1 MPWGCK
7 DKSLRL
13 SGPHCI
19 LTRDHPPKGLNIILV
34 MKLITALLIM
44 GIMQVSAS
52 SFAQRI
58 TINQKNASIEAI
70 LEEIGKQSGY
80 DVFVGVKTL
89 QSSKPVSINV
99 KNAGVEE
106 VLKLCLEGQQLDFSI
121 ENKIIVIKQKQP
133 SFIEKVVAA
142 FDGIHV
148 VGNVGDVE
156 NKPLPGATITV
167 KGTKRTTM
175 TDNRGQF
182 SLSNVPKD
190 AVLQISFMGYVTKEI
205 PASTNFL
212 QIVLELSTSKLDE
225 IQVMA
230 YGTTNRR
237 LSTGNIV
244 TITAKEL
251 EKQPV
256 MNPLLALVGRVPGMI
271 VTPNNGYE
279 ASPVKVEIRGRK
291 TINAGFVADP
301 MYVIDGVPL
310 NNLDLGAGSDYKRG
324 SAGVVQNGFSVTGG
338 QSPLFN
344 LRTSDIESIEVLK
357 DGDATAI
364 YGSRGANGVILITT
378 KKGKAGATSFSV
390 NATQGVNYAGKGY
403 DLLNTQQYLQLRR
416 DAFKNDNI
424 QPTVTNA
431 PDLMLYDSTRY
442 TDWQKKLWGNVGK
455 KTDVSMS
462 LSGGDAQTNFRIS
475 GNYSRSAEIL
485 TNSGSNQVASV
496 SLNLGHSTADRKFK
510 IQANVMYSYSSVNT
524 LTTPNAVTAPPNAP
538 DIYDAAGNLNFAGW
552 GRSDFN
558 GSYFPFS
565 SLESRYYSDTHALTS
580 NALLTYQ
587 IAKSLSFS
595 TNFGFNTTLNFNRY
609 YSPISGMD
617 PISSPTG
624 SAFSG
629 STNNFNWIIEPRL
642 DYKINVFGGVFN
654 ALVGASLQKTTTK
667 SGGTYGIG
675 YDNDDFIES
684 VTMAPIV
691 LNYDNKGYYKYAGVF
706 GRLSYNLQ
714 NKYVVTL
721 NGRRDGSSRFGPGNQ
736 FGNFGSLGAAWIL
749 SQENWIKSWLPS
761 QISFLKLRSS
771 FGITGTDAIG
781 DYQYLTQ
788 WAKNPGLAKTLPDYN
803 GVPPLVSLLAVNQNY
818 RWQVTKK
825 LEFGLSIGLLE
836 DRINLETSL
845 YRDRCGNQLSNYP
858 TPVYTG
864 FGSVTANWPAMV
876 ENKGLEISADAKLI
890 RTDHTNWSVNFN
902 IGRNTNILASYPGI
916 ELTPYANTYKVG
928 YSINAQ
934 YLLHYTGVDPAT
946 GRYAFEDYN
955 HDGKI
960 GIENTGPIATGNDDR
975 YVVLDLSPK
984 FSGGFGSSFSYKSFN
999 ISCFF
1004 DFTKQMGYNPYFSN
1018 SNLLGNFGNQPAEIY
1033 GNYWKAP
1040 GDHAL
1045 FPRPSSLTGDVSN
1058 SNFQLSDGLYRDA
1071 SFLRLNNVSIA
1082 YQFDEKLA
1090 KKIGAKSMNIHMQ
1103 AQNIFV
1109 LSKAKGLDPNIV
1121 DFSSLP
1127 PAKTFV
1133 CGISVNF

>member
-1 MPWGCK
+1 MPPGYK
-7 DKSLRL
+7 DKSPGLISLHRVL
-13 SGPHCI
+13 AM
-19 LTRDHPPKGLNIILV
+19 DHPLKGLNIILV
-34 MKLITALLIM
+34 MKLITALLILGM
-44 GIMQVSAS
+44 MQVSAAT
-52 SFAQRI
+52 FAQKI

-106 VLKLCLEGQQLDFSI
+106 VLKLCLEGQSLDFSI

-133 SFIEKVVAA
+133 SFLEKVVAA
-142 FDGIHV
+142 FDGINV
-148 VGNVGDVE
+148 FGNVGDAE
-156 NKPLPGATITV
+156 NKPLPGATVTV
-167 KGTKRTTM
+167 KGTRRTTM
-175 TDNRGQF
+175 TDNKGQF
-182 SLSNVPKD
+182 SIPNVPKD
-190 AVLQISFMGYVTKEI
+190 AILQISFMGYVTKEV
-205 PASTNFL
+205 PARPDFL
-212 QIVLELSTSKLDE
+212 QIILELSTSKLDE

-237 LSTGNIV
+237 LSTGNIT
-244 TITAKEL
+244 TISAKEL

-256 MNPLLALVGRVPGMI
+256 MNPLMALVGRVPGMT

-279 ASPVKVEIRGRK
+279 ASPIKVEIRGRK
-291 TINAGFVADP
+291 TIGSSFVSDP

-378 KKGKAGATSFSV
+378 KKGKAGATTFSV
-390 NATQGVNYAGKGY
+390 NATQGLNYAGKGY
-403 DLLNTQQYLQLRR
+403 EMLNTQQYLQLRR

-424 QPTVTNA
+424 QPTAANA
-431 PDLMLYDSTRY
+431 PDLMLYDTTRY
-442 TDWQKKLWGNVGK
+442 TDWQKKLWGNIGK
-455 KTDVSMS
+455 KTDFSMS
-462 LSGGDAQTNFRIS
+462 LSGGDMQTNFRI
-475 GNYSRSAEIL
+475 GANYSRSQEIL

-496 SLNLGHSTADRKFK
+496 SLNLGHTTMDRKFK
-510 IQANVMYSYSSVNT
+510 VQANVMYSYSSINT
-524 LTTPNAVTAPPNAP
+524 LTTPNASTAPPNAP
-538 DIYDAAGNLNFAGW
+538 DIYDASGNLNFAGW
-552 GRSDFN
+552 GRSNYDS
-558 GSYFPFS
+558 SYFPFS
-565 SLESRYYSDTHALTS
+565 SLETRYYSDTHALTS
-580 NALLTYQ
+580 NMLLTYQ
-587 IAKSLSFS
+587 IVKNLAFS
-595 TNFGFNTTLNFNRY
+595 TNIGFNTSLNFNRN
-609 YSPISGMD
+609 YSPISSMD
-617 PISSPTG
+617 PLSSPTG

-629 STNNFNWIIEPRL
+629 STNNFNWSIEPRL
-642 DYKINVFGGVFN
+642 DYKITILGGELS
-654 ALVGASLQKTTTK
+654 ALVGASLQKTATK

-684 VTMAPIV
+684 VTMAPII

-714 NKYVVTL
+714 NKYVINL
-721 NGRRDGSSRFGPGNQ
+721 NGRRDGSSRFGPGNR
-736 FGNFGSLGAAWIL
+736 FGNFGSFGVAWIL
-749 SQENWIKSWLPS
+749 SQENWMKSWLPS

-771 FGITGTDAIG
+771 YGITGSDAIG

-788 WAKNPGLAKTLPDYN
+788 WSKSPGNAATLPDYN
-803 GVPPLVSLLAVNQNY
+803 GVPPLVSLIAVNPNY

-825 LEFGLSIGLLE
+825 LEFALSLGLLE
-836 DRINLETSL
+836 DRINMEASI
-845 YRDRCGNQLSNYP
+845 YRDRCGNQLTNYP
-858 TPVYTG
+858 IPSYTG
-864 FGSVTANWPAMV
+864 FDNVTANWPAMV
-876 ENKGLEISADAKLI
+876 ENKGLEISMDVKLI
-890 RTDHTNWSVNFN
+890 RTDKTNWSFNFN
-902 IGRNTNILASYPGI
+902 IGRNSNILASYPNI
-916 ELTPYANTYKVG
+916 EQSPYANVNKVG

-934 YLLHYTGVDPAT
+934 YLLHYTGVDPVT
-946 GRYAFEDYN
+946 GKYGFEDYN
-955 HDGKI
+955 HDGTI
-960 GIENTGPIATGNDDR
+960 GLSSTGPTGVGIDDR
-975 YVVLDLSPK
+975 YVIIDLSPK
-984 FSGGFGSSFSYKSFN
+984 FSGGFGSSFSYKNFN

-1004 DFTKQMGYNPYFSN
+1004 DFTKQMGYNPYFSA
-1018 SNLLGNFGNQPAEIY
+1018 SNILGNLGNQPADIA

-1045 FPRPSSLTGDVSN
+1045 YPKPTSLTGDLSN
-1058 SNFQLSDGLYRDA
+1058 SYFSQSDGLYRDA
-1071 SFLRLNNVSIA
+1071 SFLRMNNLSVG

-1090 KKIGAKSMNIHMQ
+1090 KKIGAKSLNIHVQ

-1133 CGISVNF
+1133 CGISLNF